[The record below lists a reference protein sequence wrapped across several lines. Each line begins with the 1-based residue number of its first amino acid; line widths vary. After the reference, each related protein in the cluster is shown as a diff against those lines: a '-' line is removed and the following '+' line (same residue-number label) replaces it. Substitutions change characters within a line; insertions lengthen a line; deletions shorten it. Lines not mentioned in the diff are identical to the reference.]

1 MEQYLKKEKEILE
14 WTDSD
19 FFDHR
24 KVVTHWYSVKN
35 EVITKHNKLLNAMG
49 VQPQF
54 LILNR
59 YETESPGRRITVYF
73 NHQVAVIPF
82 IPFGDWKVFD
92 NTEQF
97 GRHKYFNVQD
107 PKGVFK
113 TISLTEYIPY
123 IPLHLKPY
131 LQFDSFEAF
140 EKSSRPVGGEPVE
153 EEKKPI
159 EISLKPGENYL
170 ISISVDQK

>member
-1 MEQYLKKEKEILE
+1 MEQHLKKEKELLE

-24 KVVTHWYSVKN
+24 KVITHWYSIKD
-35 EVITKHNKLLNAMG
+35 EVITKHNKLVNAIG
-49 VQPQF
+49 VQPQY
-54 LILNR
+54 LILSR
-59 YETESPGRRITVYF
+59 YETEHPGRRITVYF
-73 NHQVAVIPF
+73 NNQVAVIPF
-82 IPFGDWKVFD
+82 IPFGQWKLFD

-97 GRHKYFNVQD
+97 GRHKYYTVQD
-107 PKGVFK
+107 PIGVLK

-131 LQFDSFEAF
+131 LKFGSFEEF
-140 EKSSRPVGGEPVE
+140 DNSSTPEEGDALV

-159 EISLKPGENYL
+159 EISLKPGENCL
-170 ISISVDQK
+170 ISISVNQK